1 MWEKIKVD
9 RMTLLLPSELN
20 KLNYPNLLN
29 KLNNPY
35 AIHLFNQLILFTIQ
49 GLTPKSLLPVRV
61 IPCVSVAIKVIQTG
75 STRLRLIS
83 RSAKRLST
91 GYAKLCRGAQD

>member
-75 STRLRLIS
+75 STGSPGYKGLRPLEE
-83 RSAKRLST
+83 RKRMIIT
-91 GYAKLCRGAQD
+91 ADGRR